1 MVFCVHCATENDHE
15 GKFCRSCGRTLV
27 RHVSKDRAH
36 NATTTSSSPI
46 GTDSA
51 SESSPQPVA
60 AKRKESEPEEKP
72 TIPSGE
78 RIVFPI
84 SKLPKITKQR
94 IAHALAE
101 ESPNGI
107 VPSQSSW
114 SPRLHASHRVDFMLG
129 VGLLKIVE

>member
-84 SKLPKITKQR
+84 SKLPTITKQR

-101 ESPNGI
+101 DSPNAI
-107 VPSQSSW
+107 V
-114 SPRLHASHRVDFMLG
+114 LRVRSG
-129 VGLLKIVE
+129 Q